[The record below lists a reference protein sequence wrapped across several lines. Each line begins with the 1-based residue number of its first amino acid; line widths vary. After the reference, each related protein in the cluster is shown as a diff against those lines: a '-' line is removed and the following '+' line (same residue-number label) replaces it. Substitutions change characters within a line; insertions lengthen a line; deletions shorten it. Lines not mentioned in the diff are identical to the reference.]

1 MKSYPIFGYTKK
13 HARQHGLEIP
23 KSLILLK
30 KIGLSTQ
37 NRFALSTTT
46 ILFLKKK
53 IRRQDKY
60 P

>member
-1 MKSYPIFGYTKK
+1 MKSYPVFGYTKK
-13 HARQHGLEIP
+13 HASQHGLVIA

-37 NRFALSTTT
+37 NSFALSTTT